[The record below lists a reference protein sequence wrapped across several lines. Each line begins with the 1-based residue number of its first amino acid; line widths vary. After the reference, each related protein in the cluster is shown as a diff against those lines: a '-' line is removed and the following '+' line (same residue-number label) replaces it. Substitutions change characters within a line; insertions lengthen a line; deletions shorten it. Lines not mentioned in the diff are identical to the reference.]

1 MQTAERANDVFFNR
15 STVWIILVVVCTI
28 LCYSNIYKNEFL
40 FDDLPAIIE
49 NDATKDP
56 ADFSKIFLTPSW
68 WAQKESLKGYRPLTT
83 FSFALNRAIHGTS
96 VEGYHFVNLLIH
108 LANSLLIYFLV
119 LTLFKQKLVA
129 GIISLLFATH
139 PVHTEAVTG
148 LFARADELAAFFVLL
163 AFWSYIKAW
172 HVNLRKGV
180 FLLALCSICLL
191 AGLASKESAAC
202 FVLIVIAYEMC
213 FNFFPLA
220 KIARADKKI
229 VTAKAVVFAIFL
241 LVSLGYI
248 FLWQPFV
255 TGQFGDLVIAEGHTL
270 PGLLHNWPM
279 IWRLTAFKAF
289 AYYIKLLFW
298 PVVLSG
304 DYLFNQI
311 PLTNQ
316 ISDPLVL
323 TGLSFFIGF
332 LGLGIW
338 ALKKGHVR
346 LAFGIFFFYATY
358 APVSNLVIPI
368 GVLVGERLLY
378 FPSLGF
384 CVVIGLLLECLFNFL
399 KTKTTLN
406 KAVSITAS
414 TFVILI
420 VAYSSRAFARNFDWK
435 NPYVFFKKTTQT
447 SPNSAVSHY
456 SMAVAYLRMM
466 EDSRYIERWMSPEE
480 IRKLR
485 AEKGKGRGP
494 LIQNGLKSISKALQI
509 TKEHPRTEY
518 LNVFGGLL
526 AMAGR
531 LEQAKDV
538 LIGVTKKDP
547 HMLEARITLA
557 AVYLRL
563 ASKIGKKGP
572 QSSMVAQE
580 YLTESVRYLREVE
593 IRKAGMEEMP
603 ERVAEVYFNL
613 SIAHEKLGD
622 YDEALVNINNA
633 LQWLNKSIERTG
645 KGHFLVGRFFLIKAS
660 ILADKKDYEAAV
672 DALIKAKQAGFP
684 QFRRYVLRMRQL
696 RPLHGHPR
704 FKEIIEQE

>member
-56 ADFSKIFLTPSW
+56 ADFSKIFFTPSW
-68 WAQKESLKGYRPLTT
+68 WAQKESLRGYRPLTT

-129 GIISLLFATH
+129 GITSLLFATH

-202 FVLIVIAYEMC
+202 FVLILIAYELC
-213 FNFFPLA
+213 FNFFPLGN
-220 KIARADKKI
+220 IPRADRNI
-229 VTAKAVVFAIFL
+229 IGAKVIVFAVLL
-241 LVSLGYI
+241 LVTLGYI
-248 FLWQPFV
+248 FWWRPFV
-255 TGQFGDLVIAEGHTL
+255 TGQFGDLVMAESYR
-270 PGLLHNWPM
+270 PQGLLHNWP
-279 IWRLTAFKAF
+279 ISWRLTAFKAF
-289 AYYIKLLFW
+289 AYYVKLLFW

-323 TGLSFFIGF
+323 TGIILFVGF
-332 LGLGIW
+332 LGLATW
-338 ALKKGHVR
+338 ALFKDHCGI
-346 LAFGIFFFYATY
+346 AFGIFFFYAAY
-358 APVSNLVIPI
+358 IPLSNLVIPI
-368 GVLVGERLLY
+368 GALVGERLLY
-378 FPSLGF
+378 LPSLGF
-384 CVVIGLLLECLFNFL
+384 CVVIGLFFEYLFAFL
-399 KTKTTLN
+399 KKKATLN
-406 KAVSITAS
+406 KAAAITTSVLA
-414 TFVILI
+414 VLI
-420 VAYSSRAFARNFDWK
+420 IGYGSRAFARNFDWG
-435 NPYVFFKKTTQT
+435 NPYVFFKKTSET
-447 SPNSAVSHY
+447 SPNSAVAHY
-456 SMAVAYLRMM
+456 STSVAYLRMI
-466 EDSRYIERWMSPEE
+466 EDSRNAERWMSPEE

-485 AEKGKGRGP
+485 TEKDKGKAF
-494 LIQNGLKSISKALQI
+494 LIENGLNTISRALEI
-509 TKEHPRTEY
+509 TKDHPRAEY

-531 LEQAKDV
+531 VEQAKDV
-538 LIGVTKKDP
+538 LTEVVKKDP
-547 HMLEARITLA
+547 NIMEAKVTLGA
-557 AVYLRL
+557 IYMRL
-563 ASKIGKKGP
+563 ASKAGKKGT
-572 QSSMVAQE
+572 QTSATVRE
-580 YLTESVRYLREVE
+580 YLNESVRYLQEVE
-593 IRKAGMEEMP
+593 TQKAAIEETP

-613 SIAHEKLGD
+613 SIAHEKLGC
-622 YDEALVNINNA
+622 YDEALEDINHA
-633 LQWLNKSIERTG
+633 FLWLDKSMEKTG
-645 KGHFLVGRFFLIKAS
+645 QGQLLLGRLYLIKAT
-660 ILADKKDYEAAV
+660 ILADKKNYQAAI
-672 DALIKAKQAGFP
+672 DALIQAKEAGFP
-684 QFRRYVLRMRQL
+684 QFRRYALGMRQL
-696 RPLHGHPR
+696 KPLHGHPI
-704 FKEIIEQE
+704 FKQLTK